1 MKILSVVGARPQF
14 IKAAMLSHAWL
25 EVDGCDEI
33 LVHTGQHYD
42 SAMSDVFFAEMD
54 IPEPKYHLGVGSGL
68 HGAQTGKMLEEIEQV
83 LLKEKPDWMVVYGDT
98 NSTLAAAL
106 AASKLHVPI
115 AHVEAGLRSF
125 NRNMPEEINRLV
137 TDQLSTIRFT
147 PTVEATNHLM
157 REGYPP
163 DSIFQVGDVMQDAVQ
178 YFRGVKPNKSLVDN
192 FGIEGPFAL
201 ATIHRAENT
210 DNDARLRAI
219 ISGLEEVHQ
228 EIPVVFPM
236 HPRTQKELK
245 KKKLCPQFHIG
256 EPVGYLEML
265 HLEKTATVII
275 TDSGGVQKEAFFQK
289 TPCVTARTETEWV
302 ELVEHGWNQL
312 ADPTDSKS
320 IPNCVQNILNQDLPQ
335 DVEHLYGNGRSAT
348 LMTRAILNFSK

>member
-14 IKAAMLSHAWL
+14 IKAAMLSHAWSKMD
-25 EVDGCDEI
+25 ECNEI

-42 SAMSDVFFAEMD
+42 SAMSDIFFTEMD

-68 HGAQTGKMLEEIEQV
+68 HGAQTGRMLEEIEQV
-83 LLKEKPDWMVVYGDT
+83 LLKEKPDWVIVYGDT

-106 AASKLHVPI
+106 AASKLHIRI
-115 AHVEAGLRSF
+115 AHVESGLRSF
-125 NRNMPEEINRLV
+125 NRNMPEEINRLI

-147 PTVEATNHLM
+147 PTEEATNHLI
-157 REGYPP
+157 REGYPSS
-163 DSIFQVGDVMQDAVQ
+163 SIYQVGDVMKDAVN
-178 YFRGVKPNKSLVDN
+178 YFGGVKPNNSLIEH
-192 FGIEGPFAL
+192 FGIKGPFAL

-210 DNDARLRAI
+210 DNDAQLRAI
-219 ISGLEEVHQ
+219 IEGLEEVHQ
-228 EIPVVFPM
+228 KIPVICPM

-245 KKKLCPQFHIG
+245 KKKLYPHFHIG

-265 HLEKTATVII
+265 HLEKTAALII

-302 ELVEHGWNQL
+302 ELINNGWNQL
-312 ADPTDSKS
+312 ADPSDSSS
-320 IPNCVQNILNQDLPQ
+320 IPNCVRNILNHDLPQ
-335 DVEHLYGNGRSAT
+335 DVVNLYGDGHSAM
-348 LMTRAILNFSK
+348 LMVQVIINFSK